1 MRLHACIGFDVW
13 ILKILSVTCNNAS
26 ANDTMMEEL
35 ELMLTEFEGQS
46 TRTRCILPRGWEGE
60 ELGPEERELRAL
72 GQGIDVEDYEMI
84 GETSLDPVQDDDVN
98 GWVDE
103 IALLSAEEKAGLES
117 EIRPIRFA
125 LAKVS
130 NDLPDSVSSKSCFLI
145 RSASCP
151 SKLSTRQESSS
162 LRGTLFARR
171 QAWVCGRCHETSPLA
186 GTRPMTWSSSS
197 SITELR
203 LMP

>member
-1 MRLHACIGFDVW
+1 VLAGEFKKVLDEFGIADKVSMRLHACIGFDIW

-46 TRTRCILPRGWEGE
+46 TRTRCILHVGNLVAKSMIKQFDISRGWEGE

-103 IALLSAEEKAGLES
+103 IALLSAEEKADLES

-130 NDLPDSVSSKSCFLI
+130 NDLPD
-145 RSASCP
+145 
-151 SKLSTRQESSS
+151 
-162 LRGTLFARR
+162 TL
-171 QAWVCGRCHETSPLA
+171 
-186 GTRPMTWSSSS
+186 
-197 SITELR
+197 
-203 LMP
+203 